1 MIAPRSR
8 ELHILE
14 WDSKKQEQGNEV
26 NEKILV
32 AADMEETRLRR
43 EIELLK
49 EELVELKLE
58 QEMRQLQIDRLA
70 ELAQPVERDTTYLF
84 IDKHSFNHLDS
95 VTVANGAEKRDS
107 VKGKDLT
114 TVADTGKNGHSHIK
128 LIRTGD
134 VMMYEKVIED
144 EFTKINNFASEVKV
158 VVREAENIISR
169 QKSMLNVDNN
179 NIAIIRDNAENL
191 ITEVDKLDHE
201 GYLAVSELLK
211 LRLKIMVA
219 QRQEIEEL
227 EKLHSDQLLF
237 SLRESQTKEQ
247 LITEMQLMKK
257 RLKVELATSTSDF
270 KHQLDSL
277 NTRINL
283 IKSKEEKAKIESD
296 AAQGKTEKYR
306 QALKLVK
313 DRYDTLKRRYA
324 LEMEG
329 YSNEMK
335 LLNLRFNKMK
345 KELKVY

>member
-14 WDSKKQEQGNEV
+14 WDSKKQEQGNEA

-58 QEMRQLQIDRLA
+58 QEMRQIQIDRLA

-84 IDKHSFNHLDS
+84 LDKYSSNYVDS
-95 VTVANGAEKRDS
+95 TTGATSAGKRESTKVKDAVSVDVA
-107 VKGKDLT
+107 
-114 TVADTGKNGHSHIK
+114 KNGHAHIK

-169 QKSMLNVDNN
+169 QKSMLNVDNS
-179 NIAIIRDNAENL
+179 NIAIIRDKAENL
-191 ITEVDKLDHE
+191 IAEVDKLDHE

-257 RLKVELATSTSDF
+257 RLKIELATSTSDF
-270 KHQLDSL
+270 KHQLESL
-277 NTRINL
+277 HTRINL

-313 DRYDTLKRRYA
+313 DRYESLKRRYA

-329 YSNEMK
+329 YSNEMRQ
-335 LLNLRFNKMK
+335 LNLRFNKMK
-345 KELKVY
+345 KELK

>member
-26 NEKILV
+26 NEKMLV
-32 AADMEETRLRR
+32 AADMEESRLRR

-49 EELVELKLE
+49 EELMELKLE

-84 IDKHSFNHLDS
+84 VDKYSSNHQDIVIGS
-95 VTVANGAEKRDS
+95 SGTEKRDS
-107 VKGKDLT
+107 VKGKDIVT
-114 TVADTGKNGHSHIK
+114 DASKNGHGHIK

-144 EFTKINNFASEVKV
+144 EFCKINNFASEVKV

-179 NIAIIRDNAENL
+179 NIAIIREKAEKL
-191 ITEVDKLDHE
+191 ISEVDKLDHE

-257 RLKVELATSTSDF
+257 RLKIELATSTSDF
-270 KHQLDSL
+270 KHQLESL

-283 IKSKEEKAKIESD
+283 IKSKEEKAKSESD

-306 QALKLVK
+306 QALKLVT
-313 DRYDTLKRRYA
+313 DRYESLKRRYA

-335 LLNLRFNKMK
+335 QLNLRFNKMK
-345 KELKVY
+345 KELRIK